1 MMLVYPRITAF
12 NVEVGG
18 NEVADDEDKVP
29 WYSIWFPNIPPSLCR
44 YSPISSLQVNTN

>member
-1 MMLVYPRITAF
+1 MLVYPRITAF

-29 WYSIWFPNIPPSLCR
+29 
-44 YSPISSLQVNTN
+44 